1 MVKALLSRWKFLE
14 RELET
19 FTDTLRPWHLVTY
32 YKNQRFRCK
41 LDIPEILQKRA
52 VYRKRKGENEESI
65 PVKQIHQVW
74 GVPNFLP
81 YFEEGEDNQSMN
93 HHSEVLKSQS
103 RLSEEKGIRIPSEFW
118 WKKLFQTGAKYLSM
132 NINISGKSLR
142 NIHCCVAKVR
152 LVLIFYLHCLM
163 HCNILNH
170 IISSGFL

>member
-1 MVKALLSRWKFLE
+1 MFILSYPDFEQKAEMVKALLSRWKFLE

-19 FTDTLRPWHLVTY
+19 FTDTLRPWRNRLVTY

-103 RLSEEKGIRIPSEFW
+103 RLSEERRNKDTIRILTEKTFPDRCQILINEY
-118 WKKLFQTGAKYLSM
+118 KHIREVLEKYPLLCS
-132 NINISGKSLR
+132 
-142 NIHCCVAKVR
+142 
-152 LVLIFYLHCLM
+152 
-163 HCNILNH
+163 
-170 IISSGFL
+170 